1 MPDTDTAQMP
11 SLSLLVVDDDQD
23 IRDLMAEY
31 LRQHG
36 FLVRVA
42 DGGKAMFE
50 SIEQEVP
57 DLIVL
62 DIMMPGEDGLSLCR
76 RLRAMENL
84 ASVPVIFLTALGDTA
99 DRVVGLE
106 LGADDYVV
114 KPFQP
119 RELLAR
125 IRAVLRRSGRTTDI
139 SVDSGRPEK
148 AYHFSGWTLDISARH
163 LIAPGGM
170 VVNLSG
176 AEYRLLTIF
185 LEHPQKV
192 LSRDFIQDELQ
203 GQETDRS
210 PFDRSLDVQVCR
222 LRARLRDTGDG
233 DKGRENKLI
242 KTVRGDGYV
251 FTSAITME

>member
-1 MPDTDTAQMP
+1 
-11 SLSLLVVDDDQD
+11 
-23 IRDLMAEY
+23 
-31 LRQHG
+31 
-36 FLVRVA
+36 
-42 DGGKAMFE
+42 
-50 SIEQEVP
+50 
-57 DLIVL
+57 
-62 DIMMPGEDGLSLCR
+62 
-76 RLRAMENL
+76 
-84 ASVPVIFLTALGDTA
+84 
-99 DRVVGLE
+99 
-106 LGADDYVV
+106 
-114 KPFQP
+114 
-119 RELLAR
+119 
-125 IRAVLRRSGRTTDI
+125 
-139 SVDSGRPEK
+139 
-148 AYHFSGWTLDISARH
+148 
-163 LIAPGGM
+163 M